1 MTPEKRVPGTDT
13 AAVSLRPANATD
25 ALCIGV
31 LGMQVFLETYAPD
44 GIRPDLAREV
54 LQTLSPETTAAALAR
69 ADQRF
74 IVAERA
80 GHLLGFAHWRPGAA
94 HAGVQAQAPAELFR
108 LYVLQRF
115 AGSGLGTRLL
125 RAAEDA
131 AAATGADTVWL
142 TAWSGN
148 TRALAFY
155 PRRGYADVGATAYL
169 IEGIAYENRLF
180 MRRLVAPDRGSAHEG
195 LARPF

>member
-1 MTPEKRVPGTDT
+1 MSTG
-13 AAVSLRPANATD
+13 AVDLRPATAAD

-54 LQTLSPETTAAALAR
+54 LQMLSPETTAAALAR
-69 ADQRF
+69 DDQRF

-94 HAGVQAQAPAELFR
+94 HEGVQADRPAELFR

-131 AAATGADTVWL
+131 AAAAGADTMWL
-142 TAWSGN
+142 TAWAGN
-148 TRALAFY
+148 ARARAFY
-155 PRRGYADVGATAYL
+155 PRRGYAEVGTTAYV
-169 IEGIAYENRLF
+169 IEGIAYENRIFVRTL
-180 MRRLVAPDRGSAHEG
+180 GG
-195 LARPF
+195 AR